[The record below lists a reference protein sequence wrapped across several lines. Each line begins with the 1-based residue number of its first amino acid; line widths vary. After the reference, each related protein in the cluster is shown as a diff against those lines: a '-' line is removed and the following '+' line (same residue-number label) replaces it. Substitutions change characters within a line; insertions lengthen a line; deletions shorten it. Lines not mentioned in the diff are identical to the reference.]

1 VPRTADIVPGSTFL
15 FETCDR
21 LGEGIRSKRAAS
33 LRKERRLRAASR
45 KVETNA
51 MKITDLRTHVLSAA
65 LSQPFAYS
73 RAWYDTRTAML
84 VEIETDD
91 GLTGWGECYGP
102 AVMTA
107 AVVRSV
113 APWLIGE
120 DPLRT
125 DFLWQMI
132 YTRLRDH
139 GQKGVVIEGL
149 SGIDIA
155 LWDIKG
161 KHFGVPVYQLLGGP
175 LRNEV
180 RAYATGLYR
189 RKSGDPLRYLTEEAA
204 GYVAQGFKAVKLK
217 VGFGVEEDAMVTRA
231 VRDAIGPDIALMVDA
246 NHAYDAVAAI
256 RLGRMIE
263 EHDIGWFEEPVPPE
277 DITGY
282 QAVKAALSIPIAG
295 GECEFTR
302 FGFRHLLVSR
312 AVDIVQP
319 DTCAAGGVSECKKIA
334 DMAEAFGVCYNP
346 HVWGTGIAIAASLQL
361 LAVLPT
367 HTPNSLAPIEPMLE
381 FDRTE
386 HPIRQAVLTQ
396 LLEHVSGIVRVP
408 DGPGLGIE
416 VDRAALARF
425 AA

>member
-1 VPRTADIVPGSTFL
+1 
-15 FETCDR
+15 
-21 LGEGIRSKRAAS
+21 
-33 LRKERRLRAASR
+33 
-45 KVETNA
+45 
-51 MKITDLRTHVLSAA
+51 MKITDVRTHVLSAA

-102 AVMTA
+102 AAMTA

-132 YTRLRDH
+132 YARLRDH

-180 RAYATGLYR
+180 QAYATGLYR

-204 GYVAQGFKAVKLK
+204 GYVAEGFKSVKLK
-217 VGFGVEEDAMVTRA
+217 VGFGVQEDATVTRA
-231 VRDAIGPDIALMVDA
+231 VRDAIGPDVALMVDA
-246 NHAYDAVAAI
+246 NHAYDASAAI

-302 FGFRHLLVSR
+302 FGFRNLLVSR

-319 DTCAAGGVSECKKIA
+319 DTCAAGGLSECKKIA
-334 DMAEAFGVCYNP
+334 DMAEAFGIRYNP

-361 LAVLPT
+361 LAVLPA

-386 HPIRQAVLTQ
+386 HPIRQAVLTEP
-396 LLEHVSGIVRVP
+396 LEHAGGIIRVP

-416 VDRAALARF
+416 IDRAALARF
-425 AA
+425 TA

>member
-1 VPRTADIVPGSTFL
+1 
-15 FETCDR
+15 
-21 LGEGIRSKRAAS
+21 
-33 LRKERRLRAASR
+33 
-45 KVETNA
+45 
-51 MKITDLRTHVLSAA
+51 MKITDVRTHVLSAA

-84 VEIETDD
+84 VEMETDD

-102 AVMTA
+102 AAMTA
-107 AVVRSV
+107 AVVRSA

-132 YTRLRDH
+132 YARLRGH
-139 GQKGVVIEGL
+139 GQKGVVIEEL

-180 RAYATGLYR
+180 QAYATGLYR

-204 GYVAQGFKAVKLK
+204 GYVAEGFKAVKLK
-217 VGFGVEEDAMVTRA
+217 VGFGVDEDATVTRA
-231 VRDAIGPDIALMVDA
+231 VRDAIGADIALMVDA
-246 NHAYDAVAAI
+246 NHAYDASAAI

-302 FGFRHLLVSR
+302 FGFRNLLVSR

-319 DTCAAGGVSECKKIA
+319 DTCAAGGLSECKKIA
-334 DMAEAFGVCYNP
+334 DMAEAFGIRYNP

-367 HTPNSLAPIEPMLE
+367 HTPNSLTPIEPMLE

-396 LLEHVSGIVRVP
+396 PLEHAGGIIRVP
-408 DGPGLGIE
+408 NGPGLGIE